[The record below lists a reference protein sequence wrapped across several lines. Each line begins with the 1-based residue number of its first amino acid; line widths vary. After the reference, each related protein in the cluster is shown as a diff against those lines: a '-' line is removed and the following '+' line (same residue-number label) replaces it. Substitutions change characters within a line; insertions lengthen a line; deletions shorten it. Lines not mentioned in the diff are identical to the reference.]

1 MMYRM
6 RRRNPMYRV
15 MNEMFDDADFRRGP
29 RWMAEQFARPLPVDV
44 FETEDA
50 MVIEA
55 ALPGF
60 EPEKVDITVN
70 RDVVTIK
77 ADAPADDDENRTYH
91 VRERVEPASLERQI
105 TLPVKINAE
114 AAEAVFK
121 NGILTLTLPKA
132 EETKPKRVN
141 IKAQ

>member
-6 RRRNPMYRV
+6 RRRNPLYHAMS
-15 MNEMFDDADFRRGP
+15 EMFDDDVFRRGP

-44 FETEDA
+44 YETEDA

-60 EPEKVDITVN
+60 DPDAVDITIN
-70 RDVVTIK
+70 RNVVTIK
-77 ADAPADDDENRTYH
+77 ATGDETEDENRTYH
-91 VRERVEPASLERQI
+91 LRERVAASFERQI
-105 TLPVKINAE
+105 ELPVQIDAA

-121 NGILTLTLPKA
+121 NGILILTLPKA
-132 EETKPKRVN
+132 EETKPKRIN
-141 IKAQ
+141 IKTA